1 MNRTI
6 LVDKNDI
13 PEGAVRVHLYNFRN
27 VLMPRGSMEKE
38 SIGAYILERLINT
51 FETWTD
57 DQFGDNPQIPVL
69 MNYMQHNLREEMEQA
84 WERFYDHV
92 QSM

>member
-1 MNRTI
+1 MPTFI
-6 LVDKNDI
+6 KDKSEI
-13 PEGAVRVHLYNFRN
+13 PKGAVRVHLYDFKN

-38 SIGAYILERLINT
+38 SIGAYILERLISS
-51 FETWTD
+51 FEDWTD
-57 DQFGDNPQIPVL
+57 EDFGDNPQVPVL
-69 MNYMQHNLREEMEQA
+69 MNFMQYNLREEMEQA